1 MVETNGTGYDAR
13 ASVVG
18 GPADVSAGL
27 PALAPG
33 SESALSPWG
42 RLAALAPAPCG
53 RGSVNQVQT
62 AALTHPA
69 QVSHHR
75 RKSQEKLGQDR
86 TQEAVTEV
94 FHLLTA

>member
-42 RLAALAPAPCG
+42 RLAALAPAH
-53 RGSVNQVQT
+53 SIQ
-62 AALTHPA
+62 
-69 QVSHHR
+69 
-75 RKSQEKLGQDR
+75 
-86 TQEAVTEV
+86 
-94 FHLLTA
+94 LLVVLREMEDAKKERERYSLW